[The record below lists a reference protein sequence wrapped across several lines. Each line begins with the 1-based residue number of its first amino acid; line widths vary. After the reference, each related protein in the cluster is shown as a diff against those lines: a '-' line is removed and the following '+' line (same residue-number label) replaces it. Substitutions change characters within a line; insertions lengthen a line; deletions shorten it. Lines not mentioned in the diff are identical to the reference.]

1 MDKLLIRGLIVQCQ
15 IGVTEA
21 ERAKR
26 QTIRIDLELGID
38 AASAAA
44 EDDLRKAI
52 DYARLV
58 DVVRQQA
65 ESHPLCLLETL
76 AERIA
81 STVLDA
87 FHPDHVQVR
96 VSKRA
101 LPGIDDATIEIRR
114 PRQGQRLPTPG
125 A

>member
-1 MDKLLIRGLIVQCQ
+1 MDKLIVRGLVTQCR

-44 EDDLRKAI
+44 LDDLRKAI

-65 ESHPLCLLETL
+65 ESQPLCLLETL

-81 STVLDA
+81 SAVLDT
-87 FHPDHVQVR
+87 FRPDYVLVR
-96 VSKRA
+96 ASKRA
-101 LPGIDDATIEIRR
+101 LPGIEDAAIEIRR
-114 PRQGQRLPTPG
+114 PREGQRLPAPG
-125 A
+125 S